1 MEPQQGILFI
11 INVVLHMICII
22 PVTSQN
28 HIHHSTLSGEHS
40 YSTNRGECCE
50 QTNMKTFSPNQG
62 FRGWEEMLEEVK
74 DDCYEKRKQI
84 FSYFRVMKDLLSF

>member
-50 QTNMKTFSPNQG
+50 QTNMKTFSTESGLSGIGGNAG
-62 FRGWEEMLEEVK
+62 RSVK
-74 DDCYEKRKQI
+74 DDFYEKSKQHGKI
-84 FSYFRVMKDLLSF
+84 CSAFENCF